1 MATAEFTCVLDCRAT
16 LGECPVWSTEEQAL
30 YFVDIKAPA
39 LLRFDPESG
48 DLRAMPMPEHIG
60 SFALM
65 RSGGFLAA
73 MRSGI
78 FRLDRDGN
86 VVAKLADNP
95 EAHTSRFNDGRC
107 DPHGRF
113 YVGTM
118 DETRKGL
125 SALYRFADGELV
137 KIQGG
142 VMTSNGLAFSPDGS
156 FMYHSDSPRFTA
168 YRYPYE
174 ALTGVLGERQTFATL
189 DSASLDQGR
198 PDGAAVDSEG
208 SYWSALYSGARV
220 RHYADDGRLLAE
232 YPVPAKNATMVAFG
246 GPDLRTLYVTT
257 ARDGMTP
264 AELERWPLSGGVFS
278 MRVEVPGLPEPV
290 FAG

>member
-1 MATAEFTCVLDCRAT
+1 MAAAEFTCVLDCRAT

-39 LLRFDPESG
+39 LLRFDPEGG

-137 KIQGG
+137 K
-142 VMTSNGLAFSPDGS
+142 MTEPPPPAMRCGS
-156 FMYHSDSPRFTA
+156 A
-168 YRYPYE
+168 
-174 ALTGVLGERQTFATL
+174 ALTVFQTPVRLMPIVSCQAASSSSRAGVG
-189 DSASLDQGR
+189 
-198 PDGAAVDSEG
+198 
-208 SYWSALYSGARV
+208 W
-220 RHYADDGRLLAE
+220 
-232 YPVPAKNATMVAFG
+232 
-246 GPDLRTLYVTT
+246 
-257 ARDGMTP
+257 
-264 AELERWPLSGGVFS
+264 
-278 MRVEVPGLPEPV
+278 
-290 FAG
+290 